1 LYRLPIPKEG
11 QVVGVIGKNGAGKTT
26 ALRILAGEIKPNL
39 GMLDGEPDWDDI
51 IRRFRGSELQGYFK
65 LVSEGKV
72 RVVHKVQHVDV
83 VPRRIRGTVGELLLK
98 VDERGV
104 ARELT
109 EYLEL
114 TKVWDRDVGK
124 LSGGELQKFLVAAVL
139 SRDANVYV
147 FDEPSSFLD
156 VRERVRVARLIRE
169 EAKPGRYILVVEH
182 DLAVLD
188 YVSDVVH
195 IIYGE
200 PGAYGIVS
208 SPYSTRSGIN
218 HFLDGYLPA
227 ENVRLWKEPIKFR
240 IHGS

>member
-1 LYRLPIPKEG
+1 MVRLLLSEY
-11 QVVGVIGKNGAGKTT
+11 
-26 ALRILAGEIKPNL
+26 LAGEIKPNL

-83 VPRRIRGTVGELLLK
+83 VPRRIKGAVGELLLK

-104 ARELT
+104 ARELA

-208 SPYSTRSGIN
+208 SPYSTRSGITTSSTVTCQ
-218 HFLDGYLPA
+218 L
-227 ENVRLWKEPIKFR
+227 RM
-240 IHGS
+240 